1 MARFAVL
8 FDACVLYP
16 APLRDSLMRLANC
29 DLFKAHWTDAIHE
42 EWINALVRDGKY
54 PLETL
59 ERVRDLMDGHVP
71 DAKVEGYECL
81 IEGLTL
87 PDPDDRH
94 VLAAAIKCKADAI
107 VTFNQKDFPA
117 EDLKAFQIEIIH
129 PDDFIY
135 YQIDMAPA
143 ICCKAFK
150 DQRNALKKPPM
161 AVDEFLTCLQ
171 KQQLPQTVLLLKQY
185 SELI

>member
-1 MARFAVL
+1 MARFAVI

-16 APLRDSLMRLANC
+16 APLRDSLMRLAC
-29 DLFKAHWTDAIHE
+29 RDLFKAYWTDAIHE
-42 EWINALVRDGKY
+42 EWINALVRENKY
-54 PLETL
+54 QRAVLEK
-59 ERVRDLMDGHVP
+59 VRDLMDKHVP

-81 IEGLTL
+81 IETLTL
-87 PDPDDRH
+87 PDPNDRH

-107 VTFNQKDFPA
+107 VTFNQKDFPT
-117 EDLKAFQIEIIH
+117 DYLQKFQIEVIH

-143 ICCKAFK
+143 ICCTAFR
-150 DQRNALKKPPM
+150 DQRTALKNPPM

-171 KQQLPQTVLLLKQY
+171 KQQLPQTVSVLKNY
-185 SELI
+185 SGLI

>member
-16 APLRDSLMRLANC
+16 APLRDSLMRLATS

-42 EWINALVRDGKY
+42 EWINALMRENKHPRDA
-54 PLETL
+54 L
-59 ERVRDLMDGHVP
+59 ERARDLMDSHVP
-71 DAKVEGYECL
+71 DAKVVGYECL
-81 IEGLTL
+81 VEGLTL
-87 PDPDDRH
+87 PDPNDRH

-117 EDLKAFQIEIIH
+117 DYLQTFQIEVIH

-143 ICCKAFK
+143 ISCTAFRA
-150 DQRNALKKPPM
+150 QRNALKKPPM
-161 AVDEFLTCLQ
+161 TVDEFLTCLQ
-171 KQQLPQTVLLLKQY
+171 KQQLPQTVSLLKNY
-185 SELI
+185 SGFI

>member
-16 APLRDSLMRLANC
+16 APLRDSLMRLASR
-29 DLFKAHWTDAIHE
+29 DLFKAYWTDAIHE
-42 EWINALVRDGKY
+42 EWINALLREEKHSR
-54 PLETL
+54 ETL
-59 ERVRDLMDGHVP
+59 ERVRELMDRHVP

-81 IEGLTL
+81 IECLNL
-87 PDPDDRH
+87 PDQDDRH

-107 VTFNQKDFPA
+107 ITFNQKDFPT
-117 EDLKAFQIEIIH
+117 DYLQTFQIEVIH

-143 ICCKAFK
+143 ICCKAFR
-150 DQRNALKKPPM
+150 DQRSALKNPPI
-161 AVDEFLTCLQ
+161 AVDEFLSNLQ
-171 KQQLPQTVLLLKQY
+171 KQQLPQTVSLLRQY
-185 SELI
+185 SELL